1 MSRELLECAA
11 LTPPAG
17 MRLIPWSLAWLIG
30 LSRLAPS
37 CARAA
42 PRAPPARA
50 DQIVITGTGRA
61 GTTFLMALFTQLRLP
76 TGFTP
81 RDFANCT
88 DVYACPHAGYEWGEL
103 TADALP
109 ALRAK
114 GVEIVKSPH
123 LAAPKEARRWLA
135 GAGVAH
141 VIVPLRDLANVSRSR
156 VAHGHDN
163 GGLPADVADGATLQH
178 VNERVLAHL
187 LVLIVQRDT
196 PSTLLA
202 FPRHVLDASYA
213 FAKLGWLCERYRVSE
228 AAFREAHR
236 NVSEPELV
244 HYRRRRRRT
253 RRRRRRALR

>member
-114 GVEIVKSPH
+114 EI
-123 LAAPKEARRWLA
+123 
-135 GAGVAH
+135 
-141 VIVPLRDLANVSRSR
+141 
-156 VAHGHDN
+156 
-163 GGLPADVADGATLQH
+163 
-178 VNERVLAHL
+178 ER
-187 LVLIVQRDT
+187 
-196 PSTLLA
+196 
-202 FPRHVLDASYA
+202 
-213 FAKLGWLCERYRVSE
+213 
-228 AAFREAHR
+228 
-236 NVSEPELV
+236 
-244 HYRRRRRRT
+244 
-253 RRRRRRALR
+253 

>member
-1 MSRELLECAA
+1 MWLIWLWLGLSKLAPSSARAA
-11 LTPPAG
+11 PRAPPAG
-17 MRLIPWSLAWLIG
+17 PHASK
-30 LSRLAPS
+30 LAPS
-37 CARAA
+37 SARAA

-123 LAAPKEARRWLA
+123 LAAPKEAARWLA
-135 GAGVAH
+135 GVGH

-156 VAHGHDN
+156 VAHGHAN

-202 FPRHVLDASYA
+202 FPRHVLDAGYA
-213 FAKLGWLCERYRVSE
+213 HAKLGWLLERYRVSE
-228 AAFREAHR
+228 TAFREAHR
-236 NVSEPELV
+236 VVSEPELV
-244 HYRRRRRRT
+244 HYRRRRRRARA
-253 RRRRRRALR
+253 RRR